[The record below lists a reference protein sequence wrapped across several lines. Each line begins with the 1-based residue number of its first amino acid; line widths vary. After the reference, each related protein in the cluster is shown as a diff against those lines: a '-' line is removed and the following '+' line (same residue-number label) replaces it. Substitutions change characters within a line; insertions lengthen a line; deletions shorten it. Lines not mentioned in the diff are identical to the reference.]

1 MIRAVVDSSVLLA
14 YIRQEPVSDTFL
26 FTDIEAVVSTV
37 NLAEIVTKLI
47 TQGASVEEAWL
58 DAAESADEIVPF
70 SEEQAKVAGAL
81 IERTRQHGLSLG
93 DRACLA
99 LGKVLELPVYTADR
113 AWAEI
118 DAGIEVHVIR

>member
-1 MIRAVVDSSVLLA
+1 MSRAVVDSSVLLA
-14 YIRQEPVSDTFL
+14 VLQKEVSADSFL
-26 FTDIEAVVSTV
+26 VADVEVVVSSV
-37 NLAEIVTKLI
+37 NLSEVIGKLI
-47 TQGASVEEAWL
+47 LKGASAFGAWN
-58 DAAESADEIVPF
+58 DASRLIDEVVPF
-70 SEEQAKVAGAL
+70 SEEQARVAGAL

-113 AWAEI
+113 AWALI

>member
-1 MIRAVVDSSVLLA
+1 MSRAVVDSSVLLA
-14 YIRQEPVSDTFL
+14 VLQKEASADSFL
-26 FTDIEAVVSTV
+26 VADVEVVVSTV
-37 NLAEIVTKLI
+37 NVAEIIGKLI
-47 TQGASVEEAWL
+47 LKGASSVGAWN
-58 DAAESADEIVPF
+58 DASRLIDEVVPF

-113 AWAEI
+113 AWASI